1 MAAFVFVFAVASP
14 VMAAI
19 TPAPVAAACEDR
31 LLGIPPWYRGLT
43 TGSDC
48 RIEGPTSSDGI
59 GTFITKIAL
68 NVIEIVMVL
77 IGYIAAFFI
86 LYGGFI
92 FIANN
97 GSSDTVDKAR
107 KTILNAVIGLAISLG
122 AVALVNIIFGIIS

>member
-1 MAAFVFVFAVASP
+1 MAAFLFVFAVASP

-19 TPAPVAAACEDR
+19 TPTPVAAACEDR

-48 RIEGPTSSDGI
+48 RIQGPSNSDGI